1 MAVFGF
7 SVSNIALTLLALS
20 GMSYLLLC
28 LRHVL
33 AFRETAFAPNS
44 SFLPPLSILKP
55 LCGDE
60 PRLYECLRSF
70 CNQDYPD
77 YQLVFGVRDSCDPA
91 VAVVERLKI
100 EFPNRDITLVCDA
113 RIHGANLKTSNVM
126 NIMSACRHDVL
137 MVSDSDVEIGRECF
151 RSVVA
156 TMAEPKVGAV
166 SCIYKGSPTQGLVS
180 ELGAL
185 NINGWIVPSILL
197 DRALNGIDACLGPV
211 LLLRRDALDAIGGF
225 AAVANHLAEDH
236 QIGDLLAHAGWDVR
250 LSSYTVDTMVNEVE
264 LGALFRHEVRWAHT
278 VRAVRPADHIL
289 SVVTCVLPLL
299 LVLYLVHPSWWGG
312 GLVAAYLVLR
322 LWLDRAVNSR
332 LILTRRAAAWLVPIR
347 ECLCFAVW
355 FYSTF
360 SRAVLWRGQP
370 FKLLSGGRLVP
381 LEPPVPPL
389 SAAEKQ
395 EATRR

>member
-1 MAVFGF
+1 M
-7 SVSNIALTLLALS
+7 
-20 GMSYLLLC
+20 
-28 LRHVL
+28 L
-33 AFRETAFAPNS
+33 AFRETTVLPANDA
-44 SFLPPLSILKP
+44 FLPPMSILKP

-91 VAVVERLKI
+91 VAVVERLKA
-100 EFPNRDITLVCDA
+100 EFPDRDITLVSDA

-126 NIMSACRHDVL
+126 NIVPACRHDFL
-137 MVSDSDVEIGRECF
+137 MVSDSDVEIGRDCF
-151 RSVVA
+151 RAVA
-156 TMAEPKVGAV
+156 AAMAEPKVGAV
-166 SCIYKGSPTQGLVS
+166 SCIYKGAPTQGLVS
-180 ELGAL
+180 VLGAL

-211 LLLRRDALDAIGGF
+211 LLLRRAALEAIGGF

-236 QIGDLLAHAGWDVR
+236 QIGDLLVQTGWDVR
-250 LSSYTVDTMVNEVE
+250 LSSYTIDTMVNEVE

-289 SVVTCVLPLL
+289 SVVTCILPLL
-299 LVLYLVHPSWWGG
+299 LVLFLVSPSWWGG
-312 GLVAAYLVLR
+312 GVIALYLLLR
-322 LWLDRAVNSR
+322 LRLDRAVNAR
-332 LILTRRAAAWLVPIR
+332 LTLTRRAPAWLVPVR

-355 FYSTF
+355 LYATF

-381 LEPPVPPL
+381 LEPRVSPIPPV
-389 SAAEKQ
+389 EKQ
-395 EATRR
+395 EAARH